1 MAKIVLSTLGSLG
14 DLHPMIALAIE
25 LRDRGHS
32 PVINS
37 FNGYAEK
44 IAELGFDF
52 YPLRPD
58 IDPADTELSRRVMD
72 ARTGPEVVIRELV
85 FPNLRDMYDDVT
97 AACTG
102 ADLLVSGEIVY
113 VAPSVAEK

>member
-25 LRDRGHS
+25 LRNRGHS
-32 PVINS
+32 PIINS
-37 FNGYAEK
+37 FSGYAEK
-44 IAELGFDF
+44 IAELGFEF

-58 IDPADTELSRRVMD
+58 IHPDDTELARRVMD

-85 FPNLRDMYDDVT
+85 FPKP
-97 AACTG
+97 
-102 ADLLVSGEIVY
+102 SGHV
-113 VAPSVAEK
+113 